1 MNYLYSSF
9 KLDYLNSECDFLNI
23 NLDEDTRLFVD
34 AYAMSR
40 SSNTHMQSG
49 HETLRVF
56 MSETLAG
63 LKNYVKDPAA
73 INSLWVPKCFAE
85 PKGTGI
91 GLAKNGH
98 KGRGSHDVKCQQITT
113 ALRHS
118 KAVETGD
125 LEDLE
130 ELLLV
135 IEGIGSD
142 TISDITLNIA
152 KKHFIEYTQ
161 EKCKKLNIPVSQTKE
176 KIRYFCSVDKK
187 WKSDN
192 FDLPH
197 LEVGLE
203 KTLSYL
209 IFIPNEILE
218 KNMAYGCNYFY
229 TNVATPIYVDQ
240 ILVAGSSFIY
250 SLKNGTKKV
259 NKKEMRKDDKYKGGK
274 KRMDNFISDN
284 PKSLKEYRK
293 TVADKRYKKNQDKKK
308 PKNDDS
314 E

>member
-1 MNYLYSSF
+1 MNDLYSAYG
-9 KLDYLNSECDFLNI
+9 LDYTDPDCDFLNI
-23 NLDEDTRLFVD
+23 NLDEDTPLFVD
-34 AYAMSR
+34 AYAMYR

-49 HETLRVF
+49 HEILRNFMTATL
-56 MSETLAG
+56 LG
-63 LKNYVKDPAA
+63 LKKYLEDPTI
-73 INSLWVPKCFAE
+73 INNLWISKCFSE

-98 KGRGSHDVKCQQITT
+98 KGRGSHDVKCQQIIT

-118 KAVETGD
+118 KAVETGE

-152 KKHFIEYTQ
+152 KKSFIEYTQ
-161 EKCKKLNIPVSQTKE
+161 EKCSKLNITVKPTEE
-176 KIRYFCSVDKK
+176 KIRYFCKIDNK
-187 WKSDN
+187 WKSDH

-197 LEVGLE
+197 WEVGKD

-209 IFIPNEILE
+209 IFIPNEVLE

-229 TNVATPIYVDQ
+229 TNIATPVYVDQ
-240 ILVAGSSFIY
+240 VLRAGLSFIY
-250 SLKNGTKKV
+250 SLKDGSKRV
-259 NKKEMRKDDKYKGGK
+259 NKREMRKKDEYKGGK
-274 KRMDNFISDN
+274 KKMDSFISKN

-293 TVADKRYKKNQDKKK
+293 TVADKRYKRNQDNKKQN
-308 PKNDDS
+308 NDDS

>member
-1 MNYLYSSF
+1 MNFLYNKF
-9 KLDYLNSECDFLNI
+9 KLDHRNHECDFLNI

-40 SSNTHMQSG
+40 SSNKHMLSG
-49 HETLRVF
+49 HDTLKTF
-56 MSETLAG
+56 MSETLIS
-63 LKNYVKDPAA
+63 LKDYIQEPSA
-73 INSLWVPKCFAE
+73 INNLWVPKCFAE

-98 KGRGSHDVKCQQITT
+98 KGRGSHDVKCQQIIT

-118 KAVETGD
+118 EAVKTGN

-142 TISDITLNIA
+142 TISDITINIA
-152 KKHFIEYTQ
+152 KKNFIEYTQ
-161 EKCKKLNIPVSQTKE
+161 EKCKKLNIPVNTTKE
-176 KIRYFCSVDKK
+176 KIRYFCGKDKK
-187 WKSDN
+187 WKSDK

-197 LEVGLE
+197 LEVGLD
-203 KTLSYL
+203 KTVSYL
-209 IFIPNEILE
+209 IFIPNEVLE

-229 TNVATPIYVDQ
+229 TNVATPIFVNQVLD
-240 ILVAGSSFIY
+240 AGLSFIY
-250 SLKNGTKKV
+250 SLKDGSKRV
-259 NKKEMRKDDKYKGGK
+259 NKKEMRKKDEYKGGK
-274 KRMDNFISDN
+274 KRMDNFISKH
-284 PKSLKEYRK
+284 PKSLEEYK
-293 TVADKRYKKNQDKKK
+293 KIVADKRYKRNQDNKKL
-308 PKNDDS
+308 KNDDS

>member
-1 MNYLYSSF
+1 MNFLYSSYG
-9 KLDYLNSECDFLNI
+9 LDYQNPECNFLNI
-23 NLDEDTRLFVD
+23 NLEKDTRLFVD

-40 SSNTHMQSG
+40 SSNVQMQLG
-49 HETLRVF
+49 HKTLRTF
-56 MSETLAG
+56 MSETLIG
-63 LKNYVKDPAA
+63 LKNYLQDQTT
-73 INSLWVPKCFAE
+73 INNLWIPKCFAE

-91 GLAKNGH
+91 GLAKTGH
-98 KGRGSHDVKCQQITT
+98 KGRGSHDVKCQQIIT

-142 TISDITLNIA
+142 TISDITINIA
-152 KKHFIEYTQ
+152 KKYFIEYTQ
-161 EKCKKLNIPVSQTKE
+161 EKCQKLNIPVSPSKE

-187 WKSDN
+187 WKSDK

-197 LEVGLE
+197 LEVGTDR
-203 KTLSYL
+203 TLSYL

-229 TNVATPIYVDQ
+229 TNVATPVYVHQ
-240 ILVAGSSFIY
+240 ALQAGLSFVY
-250 SLKNGTKKV
+250 SLKDGSKRV
-259 NKKEMRKDDKYKGGK
+259 NKKQMRKDDKYKGGK
-274 KRMDNFISDN
+274 KRMDNFISDH
-284 PKSLKEYRK
+284 PKSLEEYKK
-293 TVADKRYKKNQDKKK
+293 TVADKRYKHNQDKKN
-308 PKNDDS
+308 PKKDDS

>member
-1 MNYLYSSF
+1 MNSLYSSYR
-9 KLDYLNSECDFLNI
+9 LDYKNPECDFLNI
-23 NLDEDTRLFVD
+23 NLDEDTCLFVD

-40 SSNTHMQSG
+40 SSNQYMQSG
-49 HETLRVF
+49 HKTLRIF
-56 MSETLAG
+56 MSETLLG
-63 LKNYVKDPAA
+63 LKNYIQDQTS
-73 INSLWVPKCFAE
+73 INNLWEPKCFAE

-98 KGRGSHDVKCQQITT
+98 KGRGSHDVKCQQIIT

-135 IEGIGSD
+135 VEGIGSD
-142 TISDITLNIA
+142 TISDITINIA

-161 EKCKKLNIPVSQTKE
+161 EKCKKLNIPMILTKE
-176 KIRYFCSVDKK
+176 KIRYFCSIDRK
-187 WKSDN
+187 WKSDT
-192 FDLPH
+192 FELPH
-197 LEVGLE
+197 LNVGLN

-229 TNVATPIYVDQ
+229 TNIATPIYVDQ
-240 ILVAGSSFIY
+240 VLRAGASFIY
-250 SLKNGTKKV
+250 SLKDGSKRV
-259 NKKEMRKDDKYKGGK
+259 NKREMRKEDKYKGGK
-274 KRMDNFISDN
+274 KRMDGFISEN

-293 TVADKRYKKNQDKKK
+293 SVADKRYKRNQEKKNPKK
-308 PKNDDS
+308 DDS

>member
-1 MNYLYSSF
+1 MNYLYQSF
-9 KLDYLNSECDFLNI
+9 KLDHCNSECDFLNI

-40 SSNTHMQSG
+40 SSNQYMQLG
-49 HETLRVF
+49 HHTLRTF
-56 MSETLAG
+56 MSETLIG
-63 LKNYVKDPAA
+63 LKNYIQDPTV
-73 INSLWVPKCFAE
+73 INNLWISKCFAE

-98 KGRGSHDVKCQQITT
+98 QGRGSHDVKCQQIIT

-142 TISDITLNIA
+142 TISDITINIA

-161 EKCKKLNIPVSQTKE
+161 DKCEKLSIPVSQTKD
-176 KIRYFCSVDKK
+176 KIRYFCCVDKK
-187 WKSDN
+187 WKSEK

-197 LEVGLE
+197 LEVGLD
-203 KTLSYL
+203 KTLSHL
-209 IFIPNEILE
+209 IFIPDEILE
-218 KNMAYGCNYFY
+218 RNMAYGCNYFY
-229 TNVATPIYVDQ
+229 TNVATPVYVNQ
-240 ILVAGSSFIY
+240 NLAAGSAFIY
-250 SLKNGTKKV
+250 SLKNGEKRV
-259 NKKEMRKDDKYKGGK
+259 NKREMRKDDKYKGGK
-274 KRMDNFISDN
+274 KRMDNFISEN

-293 TVADKRYKKNQDKKK
+293 TVADKRYKKNQDKKR
-308 PKNDDS
+308 PKQDDS

>member
-1 MNYLYSSF
+1 MNFLYSSYN
-9 KLDYLNSECDFLNI
+9 LDYKNPEFDFLNI

-34 AYAMSR
+34 AYAMFR
-40 SSNTHMQSG
+40 SSNQHMKLG
-49 HETLRVF
+49 HETLRIF
-56 MSETLAG
+56 MAETILG
-63 LKNYVKDPAA
+63 LKNYLQDPKV

-98 KGRGSHDVKCQQITT
+98 KGRGSNEVKCGQIIT

-118 KAVETGD
+118 KAVETGE

-142 TISDITLNIA
+142 TISDITINIA

-161 EKCKKLNIPVSQTKE
+161 EKCKKFNIPLNTTKE
-176 KIRYFCSVDKK
+176 KIRYFCPIDKQ
-187 WKSDN
+187 WKSDK
-192 FDLPH
+192 FELPH

-209 IFIPNEILE
+209 IFIPNEVLE

-229 TNVATPIYVDQ
+229 TNVATPVYVDQ
-240 ILVAGSSFIY
+240 VLGAGLSFIY
-250 SLKNGTKKV
+250 SLKDGSKRV
-259 NKKEMRKDDKYKGGK
+259 NKKQMRKEDKYKGGK
-274 KRMDNFISDN
+274 QRMDKFISDN
-284 PKSLKEYRK
+284 PDSLEDYRK
-293 TVADKRYKKNQDKKK
+293 TVADKRYKHNQDKKK
-308 PKNDDS
+308 PKKDDS
-314 E
+314 D

>member
-9 KLDYLNSECDFLNI
+9 KLDYTNPELDFLDI
-23 NLDEDTRLFVD
+23 NLDEDTPLFVD

-40 SSNTHMQSG
+40 SSNAHMKLG
-49 HETLRVF
+49 HETLRIF
-56 MSETLAG
+56 MSETLVG
-63 LKNYVKDPAA
+63 LKNYVQDPTA
-73 INSLWVPKCFAE
+73 INSLWEPKCFSE
-85 PKGTGI
+85 PRGTGI

-113 ALRHS
+113 ALRNS

-142 TISDITLNIA
+142 TISDITLNIS

-161 EKCKKLNIPVSQTKE
+161 EKCKKFNIPVSQTKE
-176 KIRYFCSVDKK
+176 KIRYFCSVDKT
-187 WKSDN
+187 WKSDR

-203 KTLSYL
+203 KILSYL

-218 KNMAYGCNYFY
+218 RNMAYGCNYFY
-229 TNVATPIYVDQ
+229 TNVATPVYVDQ
-240 ILVAGSSFIY
+240 NLAAGSSFIY
-250 SLKNGTKKV
+250 SLKNGTKRI

-274 KRMDNFISDN
+274 KRMDNFISNN

-293 TVADKRYKKNQDKKK
+293 TVADKRYKKNQDKKN
-308 PKNDDS
+308 PKKDDS

>member
-1 MNYLYSSF
+1 MNFLYTEF
-9 KLDYLNSECDFLNI
+9 KLDHQNHKCDFLNI

-40 SSNTHMQSG
+40 SSNQHMLSG
-49 HETLRVF
+49 HETLKTF
-56 MSETLAG
+56 MSETLVG
-63 LKNYVKDPAA
+63 LKDYIQDSIS
-73 INSLWVPKCFAE
+73 INNLWVPKCFAE

-98 KGRGSHDVKCQQITT
+98 KGRGSHDVKCQQIIT

-118 KAVETGD
+118 EAVKTGN

-142 TISDITLNIA
+142 TISDITINIA
-152 KKHFIEYTQ
+152 KKNFIEYTQ
-161 EKCKKLNIPVSQTKE
+161 EKCKELNISVSTTQE
-176 KIRYFCSVDKK
+176 KIRYFCGKDKK
-187 WKSDN
+187 WKSDK

-197 LEVGLE
+197 LEVGLD
-203 KTLSYL
+203 KTVSYL
-209 IFIPNEILE
+209 IFIPNEVLE

-229 TNVATPIYVDQ
+229 TNVATPIFVNQ
-240 ILVAGSSFIY
+240 VLGSGLSFIY
-250 SLKNGTKKV
+250 SLKDGSKRV
-259 NKKEMRKDDKYKGGK
+259 NKKEMRKNDEYKGGK
-274 KRMDNFISDN
+274 KRMDNFISKH
-284 PKSLKEYRK
+284 PKSLDEYK
-293 TVADKRYKKNQDKKK
+293 KIVADKRYKRNQDKKK
-308 PKNDDS
+308 PNNDGF

>member
-1 MNYLYSSF
+1 MNFLYSSY
-9 KLDYLNSECDFLNI
+9 KLDYKNPECDFLNI

-40 SSNTHMQSG
+40 SSNQHMQLG
-49 HETLRVF
+49 HKTLRTF
-56 MSETLAG
+56 MSETLSG
-63 LKNYVKDPAA
+63 LKNYIKDSTA
-73 INSLWVPKCFAE
+73 IDSLWIPRCFSE

-98 KGRGSHDVKCQQITT
+98 KGRGSNEVKCQQIIT

-118 KAVETGD
+118 QAVETGD

-142 TISDITLNIA
+142 TISDITINIA

-161 EKCKKLNIPVSQTKE
+161 EKCKKLNIPISTTKE
-176 KIRYFCSVDKK
+176 KIRYFCNIDKI
-187 WKSDN
+187 WKSDK

-197 LEVGLE
+197 LEVGLD
-203 KTLSYL
+203 KRVSYL
-209 IFIPNEILE
+209 IFIPNEVLE

-229 TNVATPIYVDQ
+229 TNVATPVFVNQ
-240 ILVAGSSFIY
+240 VLGAGLSFIY
-250 SLKNGTKKV
+250 SLKDGSKRV
-259 NKKEMRKDDKYKGGK
+259 NKKEMRKNDDYKGGK
-274 KRMDNFISDN
+274 KRMDSFISKH
-284 PKSLKEYRK
+284 PKSLKEYK
-293 TVADKRYKKNQDKKK
+293 KIVADKRYKRNQDKKK
-308 PKNDDS
+308 PKNNDS